1 MEGERRGREG
11 GRTGPYTG
19 GQVQFFVTPI
29 QSRNSSHPFNLQG
42 ITSRRVLAADLVAT
56 ALKLREVP
64 ALASNWSVEGDST
77 AFVLSLHFPTKGGG
91 GQMTASFLKLL

>member
-11 GRTGPYTG
+11 GGLTRSPEGLG
-19 GQVQFFVTPI
+19 KQVQFFVTPI

-77 AFVLSLHFPTKGGG
+77 AFVLSLHFPTEEEEK
-91 GQMTASFLKLL
+91 